1 MNPER
6 FELPTSGLGNQHSI
20 QLSYGSTHRDNT
32 IKLNHLQIVSPNL
45 DNEIMAILE
54 KNKPDITFKNTTTRE
69 AVYLR
74 GTKEF
79 WLVEKNLAE
88 FIANNLNYK
97 TLTLHND
104 VVENF
109 AKNNKANYKK
119 NNATIFVVEY

>member
-1 MNPER
+1 
-6 FELPTSGLGNQHSI
+6 
-20 QLSYGSTHRDNT
+20 
-32 IKLNHLQIVSPNL
+32 VSPNL